1 MSGSVRLARRIARQ
15 VAIPVA
21 DLPTFLCPGIL
32 RITHLQP
39 SQHSPKLAQS
49 LPRAPQRRQITSNTF
64 NGPISLSTGPGPLLE
79 SLPQQCP
86 GCGALSQT
94 VDQDQPGFY
103 TRSRKAVRNY
113 LQNKSFP
120 KSSEEDDIVKAA
132 LENAGSLAE
141 TVSLGDFSSPGKRGY
156 LQMSTVLTPL

>member
-1 MSGSVRLARRIARQ
+1 MRFARRIARQ

-39 SQHSPKLAQS
+39 SQRSLKLAQP
-49 LPRAPQRRQITSNTF
+49 LRRAPQRREITSNTS
-64 NGPISLSTGPGPLLE
+64 NGPISLSTGPGTLLE

-103 TRSRKAVRNY
+103 TRNRKAVRNY

-141 TVSLGDFSSPGKRGY
+141 TVSLGDFSSPGKRGDF
-156 LQMSTVLTPL
+156 QMSTVLTPL